1 MSTRKYCAEWL
12 HPIQIAGII
21 RRALEHQPS
30 KQSAEELGIKPQY
43 LCDILKA
50 RRGLSPQVACRL
62 HEFGLDGLELMI
74 AQTVHS
80 YFCAASHDPNGDPRG
95 KKAMETPDFCE
106 PRPKKEDSEE

>member
-1 MSTRKYCAEWL
+1 VSKRYSAEWL

-21 RRALEHQPS
+21 RRALEHQPA

-62 HEFGLDGLELMI
+62 HEFKLDGLELMI
-74 AQTVHS
+74 SQTIHS
-80 YFCAASHDPNGDPRG
+80 YFCASSHDPNGDPRG
-95 KKAMETPDFCE
+95 KKAMEAPE
-106 PRPKKEDSEE
+106 KLLGDSEKVR